1 MRAPN
6 QVCEH
11 TGRLIY
17 GIIHLLAVL
26 KGLPGKLFQFLL
38 HAFMILHNR
47 IQSPWGTSNMIINCI
62 INQHLKTAIIIK
74 FVVIVVIVDVEI
86 VYPVKSPGRL
96 HNYCNIS
103 KQPKM
108 VCQVSCSSLYC
119 TSSRNYIIVLPTPR
133 KTSSITKPTTM
144 NQLSPDAH
152 SDVYYQTIMRLLSVS
167 TISAL
172 YMDQGRSSISRP
184 AVYRLHQPSNNSCYF

>member
-1 MRAPN
+1 MKAPN

-86 VYPVKSPGRL
+86 VYPVKGPGRL

-108 VCQVSCSSLYC
+108 VCQENIIYHEANNNEPAKSRCPQRCLLPNHYEASKCVNNLSIVYGSRPFQHQP
-119 TSSRNYIIVLPTPR
+119 TS
-133 KTSSITKPTTM
+133 
-144 NQLSPDAH
+144 
-152 SDVYYQTIMRLLSVS
+152 SVS
-167 TISAL
+167 T
-172 YMDQGRSSISRP
+172 SSTIE
-184 AVYRLHQPSNNSCYF
+184 Q